1 MIKLCY
7 FPGACSLASHIVL
20 EEAGAQ
26 FELVKIDLGKGEQ
39 RAEQYLRINPNGRVP
54 ALILDDG
61 RTLFENIGIMT
72 YVAPGHIRAAP
83 SSFPPTPSKPA
94 RCYSLMSFFA
104 SGVHVAWAHNAR
116 PERYTAESAAHPAM
130 RETARKSFWNYLQMI
145 DGWLKGREWL
155 LSDYS
160 VIDPYALT
168 LYGWAVRGELPARE
182 LVNFT
187 AYKDRLLKRP
197 AVRKALDVEQNVLVN
212 A

>member
-1 MIKLCY
+1 MMKLCY

-26 FELVKIDLGKGEQ
+26 FELQKIDFAKNEQ
-39 RAEQYLRINPNGRVP
+39 RTEQYLKVNPNGRVP

-72 YVAPGHIRAAP
+72 YVARAVSGGARLIP
-83 SSFPPTPSKPA
+83 SEPYEAA

-104 SGVHVAWAHNAR
+104 SSVHVAWAHNAR
-116 PERYTAESAAHPAM
+116 PERYTSEASAYPAM

-145 DGWLKGREWL
+145 DGWLQGREWL

-160 VIDPYALT
+160 VCDPYALVFF
-168 LYGWAVRGELPARE
+168 GWAVRAELPARE
-182 LVNFT
+182 LTNYT
-187 AYKDRLLKRP
+187 ALKDRLLARP
-197 AVRKALDVEQNVLVN
+197 AVRKALTREESILIKS
-212 A
+212 

>member
-7 FPGACSLASHIVL
+7 APGACSLASHIVL

-39 RAEQYLRINPNGRVP
+39 RTEQYLKINPNGRVP

-72 YVAPGHIRAAP
+72 YVVRAVAGGAKLIP
-83 SSFPPTPSKPA
+83 ADPFEAA

-104 SGVHVAWAHNAR
+104 SSVHVAFAHNAR
-116 PERYTAESAAHPAM
+116 PERYTSDPAAYPAM

-145 DGWLKGREWL
+145 DGWLKGR
-155 LSDYS
+155 S
-160 VIDPYALT
+160 
-168 LYGWAVRGELPARE
+168 
-182 LVNFT
+182 
-187 AYKDRLLKRP
+187 
-197 AVRKALDVEQNVLVN
+197 
-212 A
+212 

>member
-26 FELVKIDLGKGEQ
+26 FELVKIDLGGGEQ
-39 RAEQYLRINPNGRVP
+39 RTEQYLKINPNGRVP

-72 YVAPGHIRAAP
+72 YVVRAIPGGARLIPGDPFEA
-83 SSFPPTPSKPA
+83 A

-104 SGVHVAWAHNAR
+104 SSVHVAWAHNAR
-116 PERYTAESAAHPAM
+116 PERYTSDPAAHPAM

-145 DGWLKGREWL
+145 DGWLHGREWL

-182 LVNFT
+182 LVNLT
-187 AYKDRLLKRP
+187 AHKDRMLKRP
-197 AVRKALDVEQNVLVN
+197 AVRKALEIEQNVLVKV
-212 A
+212 